1 VPVEIDL
8 SGRNAIVTGAGA
20 GIGAEIARWLARAG
34 ATVVVHDIRAEMA
47 KSVADS
53 ILAEGGY
60 SFPVI
65 ADALDD
71 AALESMIDES
81 VRLLG
86 GRLDIAVNNV
96 GMYGEHSPGP
106 FTALDGDHWR
116 GLLDRNLVVTALAGA
131 AEARRMIVG
140 GGGVILNVS
149 SGETTRPAPF
159 MAAYAAAKAAINHL
173 TTTMAVELG
182 PQGIRVNAI
191 APGTT
196 LTETVRDSFD
206 DEHVQALVEAT
217 PLRRTTEFDE
227 LGRLAVF
234 LVSDLARCVTGQLI
248 LADAGAFLSRTRP
261 ANRTS
266 GA

>member
-1 VPVEIDL
+1 VPVKIDL

-149 SGETTRPAPF
+149 SGE
-159 MAAYAAAKAAINHL
+159 INHL

-182 PQGIRVNAI
+182 PHGIRVNAI

-217 PLRRTTEFDE
+217 PLRRATEFDE
-227 LGRLAVF
+227 LGRLSVF

-261 ANRTS
+261 SNRTP

>member
-1 VPVEIDL
+1 VTVEIDL
-8 SGRNAIVTGAGA
+8 HDRHAVVTGAGA

-47 KSVADS
+47 ESVVDS
-53 ILAEGGY
+53 IIAEGGH
-60 SFPVI
+60 SFSVI

-81 VRLLG
+81 VRRLG

-96 GMYGEHSPGP
+96 GMYGQHLPGP
-106 FTALDGDHWR
+106 FTELDGNHWR
-116 GLLDRNLVVTALAGA
+116 GLLDRNLVVTALASA
-131 AEARRMIVG
+131 AEARHMVAG

-206 DEHVQALVEAT
+206 DEHMRALVEAT
-217 PLRRTTEFDE
+217 PLRRMTEFDE

-248 LADAGAFLSRTRP
+248 LADAGAFLSRSRP
-261 ANRTS
+261 ANRTPES
-266 GA
+266 